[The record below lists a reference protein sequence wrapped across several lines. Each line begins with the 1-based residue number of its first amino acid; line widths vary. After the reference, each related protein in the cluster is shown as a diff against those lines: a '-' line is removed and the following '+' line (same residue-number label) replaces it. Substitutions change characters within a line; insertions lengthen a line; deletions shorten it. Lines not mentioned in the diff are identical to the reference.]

1 MPFLVHRQ
9 VASGFADLIEL
20 LVESLVTPVEKV
32 DLWPVKGRVI
42 VLVVVAIFV
51 AQIPRPDRIEQ
62 KKRPSFVNES
72 RRGRR

>member
-20 LVESLVTPVEKV
+20 FVESLVTPMEKV

-51 AQIPRPDRIEQ
+51 AQIPRPDRID
-62 KKRPSFVNES
+62 KKNDRHL
-72 RRGRR
+72 